1 MRPVTD
7 TDLPAEV
14 ERVLAEYLTLAAG
27 ELAGQVRP
35 FGEAVAAL
43 RGFVLNGGKRLRP
56 TFAWWGWRAAGGS
69 ADGPDAAGAMHAGA
83 ALELIQACALIHD
96 DLMDA
101 SQTRRGA
108 PTVHVAFAGQHE
120 RERWR
125 GSSEGF
131 GLAAAVLIGDLALAW
146 ADDMFAAAPLPPEK
160 LAAARPVWQAMRTE
174 VLAGQYL
181 DMHTQATGN
190 ETAEA
195 ALRVSELKTAAY
207 TVARPLE
214 LGATLAGAD
223 DDLTSALRSF
233 GTDIGLAFQLR
244 DDLLG
249 VFGDPAVTG
258 KPAGDDL
265 REGKRTLLVALGL
278 EQARAQNRPADEQAI
293 TAAVGDAGLTTAGLH
308 RAREALVVV
317 GAVHAVELRIV
328 ELTDRA
334 LATLRAAGVDEPAAG
349 KLGGLAHAATQ
360 RSH

>member
-1 MRPVTD
+1 VSID
-7 TDLPAEV
+7 EKLPAEV
-14 ERVLAEYLTLAAG
+14 ERVLAEYLRHTAVDLAA
-27 ELAGQVRP
+27 EVEP
-35 FGEAVAAL
+35 FAEAVAAL

-56 TFAWWGWRAAGGS
+56 TFAWWGWRAAGGA
-69 ADGPDAAGAMHAGA
+69 ADGDDAAGALHAVA

-108 PTVHVAFAGQHE
+108 PTVHVAFAAQHAE
-120 RERWR
+120 QRWH
-125 GSSEGF
+125 GPSEGF

-146 ADDMFAAAPLPPEK
+146 ADDMFADAPLPAGM

-181 DMHTQATGN
+181 DVHTQATGN
-190 ETAEA
+190 ASPQA

-207 TVARPLE
+207 TVARPLQ
-214 LGATLAGAD
+214 LGAALAGAD
-223 DDLTSALRSF
+223 DELTAALRSF
-233 GTDIGLAFQLR
+233 GTDIGVAFQLR

-278 EQARAQNRPADEQAI
+278 ERARAQGRPADEQAI
-293 TAAVGDAGLTTAGLH
+293 GAAIGNAGLTDAGLH

-334 LATLRAAGVDEPAAG
+334 LATLRAAELPEPAAG
-349 KLGGLAHAATQ
+349 TLVDLAYAATQ
-360 RSH
+360 RHR